1 MCRIVASYLA
11 VGCGELT
18 AKERVFVALAW
29 LPKAT
34 VQAAVGGQA
43 FDDARKLAPKDGLTI
58 DDIEHYKGLGLTV
71 LTISVLAILITAP
84 IGAIA
89 IKLSAPSLLEK
100 NTDELKK
107 KDGESARDANEWIE
121 LLWLCE

>member
-1 MCRIVASYLA
+1 M
-11 VGCGELT
+11 
-18 AKERVFVALAW
+18 ALAW

-43 FDDARKLAPKDGLTI
+43 FDDARKLTPKDGLTV
-58 DDIEHYKGLGLTV
+58 DDIEHYKGLGLNV

-89 IKLSAPSLLEK
+89 IKLSAPSLLKK
-100 NTDELKK
+100 NADLSRS
-107 KDGESARDANEWIE
+107 KDGESARDAND
-121 LLWLCE
+121 